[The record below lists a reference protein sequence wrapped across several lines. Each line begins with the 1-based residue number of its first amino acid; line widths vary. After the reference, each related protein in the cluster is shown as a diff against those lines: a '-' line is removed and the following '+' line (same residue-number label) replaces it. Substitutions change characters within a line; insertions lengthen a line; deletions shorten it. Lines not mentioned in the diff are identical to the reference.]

1 MTTQPE
7 KAVGGVE
14 EIPAPVNDEPNPF
27 DELAEEMLGP
37 DEEEEE
43 APVEGE
49 EEVEES
55 DLAEEEAEPDPYPAP
70 PSLNAEEKAIY
81 DSLPEGAKA
90 FTSRRIGELERAFH
104 AKAQEASNA
113 RQTAEMEAL
122 RYSEQVQAE
131 AARHL
136 QQYAEQL
143 KPKVP
148 DARLAQTDPAA
159 YAYMLQHYHE
169 TNAQREQAQRDA
181 QAAMQR
187 QQAYQSEI
195 DAREQAT
202 YRLRLQSE
210 LPEAFDPASG
220 QQFIEE
226 LAATAKALDYDDNA
240 LTRASVEELKA
251 LKLAAQWKAKADKYD
266 KAMSKSKERTGAK
279 APTPTA
285 KPGTP
290 QGSGT
295 TRRRRADAAW
305 DAAKNAKTG
314 DARNQALAEWAEQAG
329 LI

>member
-7 KAVGGVE
+7 AAVGGVE
-14 EIPAPVNDEPNPF
+14 EIPAEAPNPF
-27 DELAEEMLGP
+27 DELAEEMLGDD
-37 DEEEEE
+37 DEEDEE
-43 APVEGE
+43 AAEAPPEDE
-49 EEVEES
+49 IEES
-55 DLAEEEAEPDPYPAP
+55 DLAEPEPDPYPAP
-70 PSLNAEEKAIY
+70 ISLNAEEKVIFET
-81 DSLPEGAKA
+81 LPEAAKA
-90 FTSRRIGELERAFH
+90 FTSRRIGELERAFY

-113 RQTAEMEAL
+113 RQTAEMDAL

-131 AARHL
+131 AVQHL
-136 QQYAEQL
+136 QQYAEHL

-195 DAREQAT
+195 DAREKST
-202 YRLRLQSE
+202 HRLRLQSE
-210 LPEAFDPASG
+210 LPEAFDPANG
-220 QQFIEE
+220 QQFINE
-226 LAATAKALDYDDNA
+226 LAATARALDYDDHA
-240 LTRASVEELKA
+240 LSQASVEELKA

-266 KAMSKSKERTGAK
+266 NAVSKKTGSAK

-295 TRRRRADAAW
+295 TRKRRADAAW
-305 DAAKNAKTG
+305 ETAKAAKTG
-314 DARNQALAEWAEQAG
+314 NARNQALADWAEQAG
-329 LI
+329 FI